1 MPGVPTPPEHA
12 GTMDGERPPAPDR
25 GAPALAILEPAPL
38 VMVSVRRVGRGAG
51 ADEVWL
57 SPGGQGVWVA
67 RMAAEMGAAPRVC
80 APVGGRPG
88 SVLPALVAAEGIEL
102 VGVECA
108 APSAVWV
115 STGPDGDEADVAHTP
130 APRLD
135 RHEVDRLYNAA
146 LAAGLEAG
154 LAVLTGLADP
164 GILPRGFYAR
174 LTRDLRENGVTVVA
188 DVSPPLIDAVA
199 GAGVSVLK
207 ASHEELVAAR
217 LAETG
222 SRDELISAV
231 GGLREAG
238 ARAVLVSRQAEPAL
252 AHTGRALLE
261 IAHPRLEELNPR
273 GAGDAMTG
281 ALAAALARG
290 EPIEAAMRVAVA
302 AGCLNVTRRG
312 LGTGERR
319 AIEAMGEVV
328 RPRRLGAA
336 AAAEVGDGG

>member
-1 MPGVPTPPEHA
+1 MMVGRSRPASAPG
-12 GTMDGERPPAPDR
+12 
-25 GAPALAILEPAPL
+25 LAVLEPAPL
-38 VMVSVRRVGRGAG
+38 VTVSVQRGGRGAG

-57 SPGGQGVWVA
+57 SAGGQGVWVA
-67 RMAAEMGAAPRVC
+67 RMAAEMGAAPRLC

-102 VGVECA
+102 VPVECA

-115 STGPDGDEADVAHTP
+115 STGPDGDEADVAHTA

-135 RHEVDRLYNAA
+135 RHEVDRLYNVA
-146 LAAGLEAG
+146 LSAGLEAG
-154 LAVLTGLADP
+154 LAVLTGLSDP
-164 GILPRGFYAR
+164 VILPRGFYAR
-174 LTRDLRENGVTVVA
+174 LTRDLRENGVTVIA

-199 GAGVSVLK
+199 GGGVTVLK
-207 ASHEELVAAR
+207 ASDEELVAAR
-217 LAETG
+217 LAATG
-222 SRDELISAV
+222 ARDALISAI

-238 ARAVLVSRQAEPAL
+238 AQAVLVSRGAEPAL

-261 IAHPRLEELNPR
+261 IGHPRLEELNPR

-290 EPIEAAMRVAVA
+290 EPIEAAIRLAVA

-319 AIEAMGEVV
+319 AIEAMAEVV
-328 RPRRLGAA
+328 MPRRLGGATP
-336 AAAEVGDGG
+336 AEVGDA